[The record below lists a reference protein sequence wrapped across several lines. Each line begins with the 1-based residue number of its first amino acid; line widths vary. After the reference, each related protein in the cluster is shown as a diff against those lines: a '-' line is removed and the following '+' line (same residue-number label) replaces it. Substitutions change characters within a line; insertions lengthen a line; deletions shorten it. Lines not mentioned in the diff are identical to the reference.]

1 MNKYFLFSYQL
12 LAPFLLL
19 NVSVGQVNGIIKNE
33 IVIKS
38 NTIDNQAEFNYGDNQ
53 KKYSEKPD
61 VQVKKKTD
69 TSGID
74 KKNHKKKKKHME
86 NIDHTITI
94 IENASCINDKDSKE
108 SILGEILFN
117 LSGTFLYGSCL
128 EES

>member
-1 MNKYFLFSYQL
+1 MNKYFLFSCQL

-19 NVSVGQVNGIIKNE
+19 NVSVGQVHGTIKNE
-33 IVIKS
+33 IVVKP

-61 VQVKKKTD
+61 VQVKKETD
-69 TSGID
+69 TSEID
-74 KKNHKKKKKHME
+74 TKNHKKKKEHLE

-117 LSGTFLYGSCL
+117 FSGTVLYGSSL